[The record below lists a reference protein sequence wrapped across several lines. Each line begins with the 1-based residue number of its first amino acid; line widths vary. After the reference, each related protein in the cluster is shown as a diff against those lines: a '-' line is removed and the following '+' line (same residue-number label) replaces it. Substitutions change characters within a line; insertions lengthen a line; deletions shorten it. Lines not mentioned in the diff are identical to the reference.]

1 MWWRKGAESARPAS
15 AGKSIEDM
23 TRLTSQREG
32 DHPLARPSSVSRARY
47 SKVLDAEEKRL
58 KAELVR
64 AEYQATQDRG
74 NESATSLNNLVRD
87 RREEAKRERAEANE
101 RARQLRMS
109 VAADGATARQQ
120 VAARNELSRL
130 RKMEFAKEARERVQ
144 SSASSLAEGRDA
156 LRKSKAEEERRK
168 ATKVYAE
175 MQGRQARAAK
185 QAAQTERELE
195 EKRERVARI
204 RGETDPR
211 GAILENRELFERNKR
226 EVADRIRQDEK
237 GWVQQTEH
245 ARQML
250 RSETQAKHD
259 KVFKESGGSVSIA
272 WKKRCAP
279 EQGQARKP
287 WLDGFGSD
295 RPGWF
300 DSRVCCYTG

>member
-1 MWWRKGAESARPAS
+1 MLAQRHSCNLKLAQNLSRRPLFIAALSLLLSPRTMFLWWRKGAESARPAS

-32 DHPLARPSSVSRARY
+32 DRPLARPSSVSRARY

-130 RKMEFAKEARERVQ
+130 RKMEFAKESRERVQ

-156 LRKSKAEEERRK
+156 LRKSKAEEQRRK

-211 GAILENRELFERNKR
+211 GAILENGAVRAEQETSG
-226 EVADRIRQDEK
+226 RQDTSGRE
-237 GWVQQTEH
+237 GVGAADG
-245 ARQML
+245 ARTADA
-250 RSETQAKHD
+250 EIGDAG
-259 KVFKESGGSVSIA
+259 E
-272 WKKRCAP
+272 
-279 EQGQARKP
+279 AR
-287 WLDGFGSD
+287 
-295 RPGWF
+295 
-300 DSRVCCYTG
+300 